1 MVWGIQLAL
10 FRRLMMEWAC
20 RVSEGIN
27 SCEAEGT
34 PGGES
39 PILPVIMLLIHP
51 HCTWGNIPL
60 VSMIYRK

>member
-1 MVWGIQLAL
+1 MSSVT
-10 FRRLMMEWAC
+10 
-20 RVSEGIN
+20 EGIN

-60 VSMIYRK
+60 VSMIYRKKNSSIAMDLL